1 MVLQLV
7 LLWNGVNELKKEIFL
22 KTVFNQLIY
31 SLNQEFI
38 HLQQHSFSIMET
50 NYRNNL
56 WLLNEPSEYETENGE
71 KFIGMIKGTDS
82 MGKLLI
88 YREDKTSVESFGL
101 KEIKFTKRNAL

>member
-1 MVLQLV
+1 L
-7 LLWNGVNELKKEIFL
+7 L

-38 HLQQHSFSIMET
+38 YLQKPSFSVLEK

-56 WLLNEPSEYETENGE
+56 WLLNESSEFETENGE

-82 MGKLLI
+82 MGKLII
-88 YREDKTSVESFGL
+88 YREDKTRIESFDL